1 LLTKAPYNLKIDL
14 KAERIFE
21 TKVYK
26 KKPKKKGGFAARIEE
41 MQKAQQAKLDA
52 NKKKLKK

>member
-1 LLTKAPYNLKIDL
+1 
-14 KAERIFE
+14 
-21 TKVYK
+21 
-26 KKPKKKGGFAARIEE
+26 GFAARIEE